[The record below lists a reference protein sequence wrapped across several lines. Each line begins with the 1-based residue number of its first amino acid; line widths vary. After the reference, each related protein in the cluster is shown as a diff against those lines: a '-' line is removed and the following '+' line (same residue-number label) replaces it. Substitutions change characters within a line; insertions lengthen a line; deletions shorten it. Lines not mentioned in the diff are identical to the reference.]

1 MKGLY
6 NSTASPEDQ
15 RHALVSGEIPVSVF
29 GLGKMGLPLAACYA
43 EATSNVIGV
52 DVNPAVVEAIN
63 RGECPIEREP
73 GLDEL
78 VAELVMDGKLRAT
91 TEADT
96 AVAEARV
103 HVVIVPTPI
112 TEEKD
117 PNLSILEDAVGKI
130 GRGLKPGDL
139 VVIECT
145 VPPGTSKDLVVPLL
159 EAESGLSF
167 GEFGV
172 AFCPERTS
180 SSRALEDI
188 RGAYPKVVGG
198 VDAESARVAELI
210 YHEINSNDVL
220 VVSDATTAEAVKLFE
235 GLYRDVNIALA
246 NELARHA
253 DDLSVDVNEAIEVAN
268 SQPFCHLHSPG
279 PGVGGHCIP
288 YYPYFVM
295 RRVEGDMPL
304 LRTAREVNDSMPE
317 FTAGKMREELEASGK
332 QIAESTILVL
342 GLTYRPAIK
351 ETRAAPAKPL
361 IESLRRMGAHVLAV
375 DPILDDTSE
384 FDAVRVSLDDEEA
397 YDVDGVIL
405 VTPHEEFDDIDW
417 SRFDNVAVIDGRGTL
432 HGRAA
437 DHRVYTIGSR

>member
-1 MKGLY
+1 MNGLY
-6 NSTASPEDQ
+6 NATESHEDQ

-78 VAELVMDGKLRAT
+78 VSELVMDGKLRAT

-96 AVAEARV
+96 AVAEARI

-117 PNLSILEDAVGKI
+117 PNLSILEDAVSKI

-139 VVIECT
+139 VIIECT

-180 SSRALEDI
+180 SSRALQDI

-317 FTAGKMREELEASGK
+317 FTAGKMREELEATGK
-332 QIAESTILVL
+332 QIADSTILVL

-361 IESLRRMGAHVLAV
+361 IESLRRMGAQVLAV

-384 FDAVRVSLDDEEA
+384 FDAVRVSLDDDET
-397 YDVDGVIL
+397 YDVDGVIM

-417 SRFDNVAVIDGRGTL
+417 SRFENVAVIDGRGTL